1 MGVTLDILQG
11 TFGPVILGGAMI
23 GLALALL
30 RILTG
35 RVMSASGM
43 IGSLLGGREGL
54 AATSIAFIGGLFI
67 APSVLV
73 AVGVAKQM
81 PVEAGWPFLVAGGLL
96 VGVGARLGNSSLL
109 GSIHGVTQL
118 SRRAF
123 ATLFAIMAG
132 AGVAVALRQV
142 LGTGGVA

>member
-1 MGVTLDILQG
+1 MGMPVDMLQG
-11 TFGPVILGGAMI
+11 TLGPVVLGGAMI

-54 AATSIAFIGGLFI
+54 AATSIAFIAGMFI
-67 APSVLV
+67 SPSVLV
-73 AVGVAKQM
+73 AVGHAKQL
-81 PVEAGWPFLVAGGLL
+81 PLEAGWPLLVVGGLL
-96 VGVGARLGNSSLL
+96 VGVGARLGSSLL

-118 SRRAF
+118 SGKAL
-123 ATLFAIMAG
+123 ATILAIMAG
-132 AGVAVALRQV
+132 AGVAGALRQI
-142 LGTGGVA
+142 LGAGGVA